1 LYYPRTGEV
10 EAQLTTNTRMEA
22 RNVTCRHMPAPPIG
36 ACWSRD
42 TSMTIAAIASN
53 TAALRKITAKM
64 ADTWNRIFPPPPP
77 PAE

>member
-1 LYYPRTGEV
+1 
-10 EAQLTTNTRMEA
+10 
-22 RNVTCRHMPAPPIG
+22 
-36 ACWSRD
+36 
-42 TSMTIAAIASN
+42 MTIAAIASN